1 MRPGVLVALS
11 ALAVAAWFVF
21 LACVPPPLPPEPP
34 YVETV
39 AMNRDR

>member
-11 ALAVAAWFVF
+11 VLAVAAWFTF
-21 LACVPPPLPPEPP
+21 LACVPPLPPEPP